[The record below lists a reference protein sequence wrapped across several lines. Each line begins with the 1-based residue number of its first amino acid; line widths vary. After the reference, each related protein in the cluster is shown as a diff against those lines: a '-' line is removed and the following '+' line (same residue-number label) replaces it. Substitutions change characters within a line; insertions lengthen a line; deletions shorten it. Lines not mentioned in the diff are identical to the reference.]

1 MAALVDKHT
10 LLQKT
15 KSEKIIFIG
24 GSNLSFGLDSKRIS
38 NAFNKPVIN
47 MGVHAG
53 MGLEYIV
60 NDVKQYINKGD
71 IVVLMPE
78 YENFYTDNFYGEME
92 LVSVVFDIDPAG
104 KKLLNAKQWQHLFKY
119 IPTYAAKKIKNYIPY
134 ICHKPQASGSID
146 IYDKRSFNEFGD
158 AYLHWSLSDQ
168 PYAKAKANTGSE
180 KLNLEV
186 VPFILTF
193 KEEVKSKGA
202 ELILLPPVIEEQ
214 SYNNQAVM
222 IMTVDEE
229 LKRNA
234 LGFSSSTLRYRFPDT
249 YFFNSY
255 YHPNK
260 KGVDLRT
267 KLVIEDLETVFANTG
282 KR

>member
-1 MAALVDKHT
+1 MRRFINKILVFVLLLLVLLSLSLFFIPDVVSKNSLLAALVDKHT

-119 IPTYAAKKIKNYIPY
+119 IQPTPQKRSRITSLTSVTN
-134 ICHKPQASGSID
+134 HKPQAVLIFMINVLSTNLVML
-146 IYDKRSFNEFGD
+146 IYIGHYPINPTLRQK
-158 AYLHWSLSDQ
+158 Q
-168 PYAKAKANTGSE
+168 
-180 KLNLEV
+180 
-186 VPFILTF
+186 IQ
-193 KEEVKSKGA
+193 EVK
-202 ELILLPPVIEEQ
+202 
-214 SYNNQAVM
+214 N
-222 IMTVDEE
+222 
-229 LKRNA
+229 
-234 LGFSSSTLRYRFPDT
+234 
-249 YFFNSY
+249 
-255 YHPNK
+255 
-260 KGVDLRT
+260 
-267 KLVIEDLETVFANTG
+267 
-282 KR
+282 